1 MDLYTAENHKAVF
14 LVCGI
19 ICKIHKIP
27 ASVQMFP
34 LGVLKKNVRKHTKKR
49 MKHFEHARE
58 ENLKKS
64 FAGNKTTL
72 NLLDRRANILVSDS

>member
-1 MDLYTAENHKAVF
+1 
-14 LVCGI
+14 
-19 ICKIHKIP
+19 
-27 ASVQMFP
+27 MFP
-34 LGVLKKNVRKHTKKR
+34 LGVLKKKVRKHTKKR

-72 NLLDRRANILVSDS
+72 NLLDRRANILVNHS